1 MSTNKILL
9 KFAKKGI
16 NLSPEAYTKV
26 INAEN
31 PIDFASSLIVKLKS
45 DKFTSKDLISV
56 SGEIVDEITGNH
68 ITEKEN
74 QETLIEKQ
82 SKPKTEQTPEKPIE
96 KQNKPKTEQT
106 PQVEKTPIKPIKNQ
120 NKPKTEQTPQ
130 VEKPVSMENLKKD
143 SDVKQKHVNE
153 AILEA
158 SETVK
163 DEKIKFKRNLE
174 KSNVEYDFEI
184 IQDTSKKSY
193 TSGELENLIS
203 YFKSRYEKLYN
214 ILSKRPELR
223 KPIKVADIDDSQD
236 SLSMIL
242 MVKEIRSSKNGHK
255 IVDFEDDTGSISVLF
270 SNNNDE
276 LFAEAEKLVRD
287 EVIGVIANKS
297 DDNNFAFGQQ
307 IINPGVLRVP
317 EKEMDFGIVFLSDVH
332 IGSLTFLEDAF
343 TRFIDW
349 INCDYGTEEQRRV
362 AEDVK
367 YLIIGGD
374 IVDGIGVYP
383 NQEKEL
389 AIKDI
394 TEQYN
399 EAARFLGN
407 VRSDIKI
414 IIAPGNHDAS
424 RVAEPQPAV
433 PEEYAKAL
441 YELDNVEFISNP
453 GVVSLDGINVLI
465 YHGRSFDDLV
475 MAVKEFTHERN
486 DLLMEE
492 LLQKRHLAPIYGERT
507 PLASELEDY
516 LVIDEVPDVFHT
528 GHVHINTY
536 RRFKGIHMIN
546 SGTFQTQT
554 EFQKIYNI
562 EPTPAEVPV
571 LHKGKYKHFK
581 FLWWGFL
588 MKKNIDEIIKIS
600 NEIYDK
606 GLVSGKAG
614 NISVR
619 FKGEI
624 GDIIA
629 ITPTLKSLSK
639 LNEEDIVLVDLDGNV
654 LTKGKPSSEVNMH
667 LEIYKKRPD
676 VNGIVHTHS
685 PYATGFAHSSKKI
698 KRYEGFGEIKTP
710 YLAEIDYEK
719 PGSDE
724 LAKSASEG
732 LGSEDVLVLKK
743 HGVICVSD
751 NLKEAELLAV
761 FVEEIAKSQFI
772 TLMLNSVEDRI

>member
-16 NLSPEAYTKV
+16 NLSPEAYDKV

-31 PIDFASSLIVKLKS
+31 PIDFASSLIVKLKG
-45 DKFTSKDLISV
+45 DKFSSKDLVSV
-56 SGEIVDEITGNH
+56 SGETIDEITGNVKKTD
-68 ITEKEN
+68 ISNQKTLTDNTNTETEHKIEENKTPETFSNDNEEIKTPQKE
-74 QETLIEKQ
+74 EIKT
-82 SKPKTEQTPEKPIE
+82 SKPEVKTKEPSIESQQTK
-96 KQNKPKTEQT
+96 T
-106 PQVEKTPIKPIKNQ
+106 PQKEIKTSKPEVETKETSI
-120 NKPKTEQTPQ
+120 
-130 VEKPVSMENLKKD
+130 ENLKKD
-143 SDVKQKHVNE
+143 SDKPEKYINQEIV
-153 AILEA
+153 EA

-163 DEKIKFKRNLE
+163 DEKIQFKRNLQ
-174 KSNVEYDFEI
+174 KTNVEYDFEI

-203 YFKSRYEKLYN
+203 YFKSRYEKLEN

-223 KPIKVADIDDSQD
+223 NYTKIADIDDFSD
-236 SLSMIL
+236 SLTLIL
-242 MVKEIRSSKNGHK
+242 MVREIRSSKNGHK
-255 IVDFEDDTGSISVLF
+255 IVEFEDDTGNISILF
-270 SNNNDE
+270 SQNNEE

-287 EVIGVIANKS
+287 EVVGVIANKS
-297 DDNNFAFGQQ
+297 DDRGFAFGQQ

-317 EKEMDFGIVFLSDVH
+317 KKNMDFGIVFLSDVH

-343 TRFIDW
+343 SRFIDW

-383 NQEKEL
+383 NQDQEL
-389 AIKDI
+389 VIKDI

-407 VRSDIKI
+407 IRSDIKI

-475 MAVKEFTHERN
+475 MAVKDFTYEKS
-486 DLLMEE
+486 DYLMEE
-492 LLQKRHLAPIYGERT
+492 LLKKRHLAPIYGERT

-516 LVIDEVPDVFHT
+516 LVIDEVPDIFHT
-528 GHVHINTY
+528 GHIHVNSY
-536 RRFKGIHMIN
+536 RRFNGIHLIN

-554 EFQKIYNI
+554 SFQKIHNI

-571 LHKGKYKHFK
+571 IHKGKYKHFK
-581 FLWWGFL
+581 F
-588 MKKNIDEIIKIS
+588 I
-600 NEIYDK
+600 
-606 GLVSGKAG
+606 
-614 NISVR
+614 
-619 FKGEI
+619 
-624 GDIIA
+624 
-629 ITPTLKSLSK
+629 
-639 LNEEDIVLVDLDGNV
+639 
-654 LTKGKPSSEVNMH
+654 
-667 LEIYKKRPD
+667 
-676 VNGIVHTHS
+676 
-685 PYATGFAHSSKKI
+685 
-698 KRYEGFGEIKTP
+698 
-710 YLAEIDYEK
+710 
-719 PGSDE
+719 
-724 LAKSASEG
+724 
-732 LGSEDVLVLKK
+732 
-743 HGVICVSD
+743 
-751 NLKEAELLAV
+751 
-761 FVEEIAKSQFI
+761 
-772 TLMLNSVEDRI
+772 

>member
-16 NLSPEAYTKV
+16 NLSPEAYAKV

-31 PIDFASSLIVKLKS
+31 PLDFASSLIVKLKS
-45 DKFTSKDLISV
+45 DKLNSKDLVSV
-56 SGEIVDEITGNH
+56 DGETIDKLTG
-68 ITEKEN
+68 T
-74 QETLIEKQ
+74 
-82 SKPKTEQTPEKPIE
+82 
-96 KQNKPKTEQT
+96 KQNKDTTNQKILNDKKPTT
-106 PQVEKTPIKPIKNQ
+106 EKTYE
-120 NKPKTEQTPQ
+120 NKPKKDTSSQETKKPTTERSDENKLKKDTPSQ
-130 VEKPVSMENLKKD
+130 ETKKPLTIDNLKKD
-143 SDVKQKHVNE
+143 SDKKEKYVNKTIE
-153 AILEA
+153 EA
-158 SETVK
+158 SEK
-163 DEKIKFKRNLE
+163 IQNKNIKFKRNQQ
-174 KSNVEYDFEI
+174 KINVEYDFEI
-184 IQDTSKKSY
+184 IQDISNKSY

-203 YFKSRYEKLYN
+203 YFKSRYDKLAN

-223 KPIKVADIDDSQD
+223 NYTKIADIDDSQD
-236 SLSMIL
+236 SLSLIL
-242 MVKEIRSSKNGHK
+242 MVREIRSSKNGHK
-255 IVDFEDDTGSISVLF
+255 IVEFEDDTGNISILF
-270 SNNNDE
+270 SNKNEE
-276 LFAEAEKLVRD
+276 LFAEAEKLVKD

-297 DDNNFAFGQQ
+297 NDKGFAFGQE
-307 IINPGVLRVP
+307 IINPGVLRIP
-317 EKEMDFGIVFLSDVH
+317 EKQMDFGIVFLSDVH

-343 TRFIDW
+343 SKFIDW
-349 INCDYGTEEQRRV
+349 INCEYGDENQRRV

-383 NQEKEL
+383 NQDKEL

-407 VRSDIKI
+407 IRSDIKI

-453 GVVSLDGINVLI
+453 GVVSLDGIKVLI

-475 MAVKEFTHERN
+475 MAVKQFTHERN

-536 RRFKGIHMIN
+536 RKFKGVHLIN

-581 FLWWGFL
+581 F
-588 MKKNIDEIIKIS
+588 I
-600 NEIYDK
+600 
-606 GLVSGKAG
+606 
-614 NISVR
+614 
-619 FKGEI
+619 
-624 GDIIA
+624 
-629 ITPTLKSLSK
+629 
-639 LNEEDIVLVDLDGNV
+639 
-654 LTKGKPSSEVNMH
+654 
-667 LEIYKKRPD
+667 
-676 VNGIVHTHS
+676 
-685 PYATGFAHSSKKI
+685 
-698 KRYEGFGEIKTP
+698 
-710 YLAEIDYEK
+710 
-719 PGSDE
+719 
-724 LAKSASEG
+724 
-732 LGSEDVLVLKK
+732 
-743 HGVICVSD
+743 
-751 NLKEAELLAV
+751 
-761 FVEEIAKSQFI
+761 
-772 TLMLNSVEDRI
+772 

>member
-16 NLSPEAYTKV
+16 NLSPEAYEKV
-26 INAEN
+26 ISAEN
-31 PIDFASSLIVKLKS
+31 PLNFASSLIVKLKG
-45 DKFTSKDLISV
+45 DKFSSKDLVCV
-56 SGEIVDEITGNH
+56 SGKTIDEITG
-68 ITEKEN
+68 IESTSKSEN
-74 QETLIEKQ
+74 PKKAIK
-82 SKPKTEQTPEKPIE
+82 KTEAEVGVKPEIKKE
-96 KQNKPKTEQT
+96 PKKVDKT
-106 PQVEKTPIKPIKNQ
+106 PQP
-120 NKPKTEQTPQ
+120 PKE
-130 VEKPVSMENLKKD
+130 EKKD
-143 SDVKQKHVNE
+143 TDDAEKFVNKE
-153 AILEA
+153 ILEA
-158 SETVK
+158 TETIK
-163 DEKIKFKRNLE
+163 DTKVKFKRNE
-174 KSNVEYDFEI
+174 QKTNVQYDFKI

-193 TSGELENLIS
+193 TSGEIENLIS
-203 YFKSRYEKLYN
+203 YFKSRYEKLSN

-223 KPIKVADIDDSQD
+223 NYTKIADIDDSQD
-236 SLSMIL
+236 TLSLIL

-255 IVDFEDDTGSISVLF
+255 IVEFEDDTGNISVLF
-270 SNNNDE
+270 SNKNDE

-287 EVIGVIANKS
+287 EVIGVIAHKS
-297 DDNNFAFGQQ
+297 DDSNFAFGEQ
-307 IINPGVLRVP
+307 IINPGVLPVD

-343 TRFIDW
+343 QRFIDW
-349 INCDYGTEEQRRV
+349 INCEYGDEEQRRV
-362 AEDVK
+362 AEDIK

-407 VRSDIKI
+407 IRSDIKI

-453 GVVSLDGINVLI
+453 GIVSLDGINVLI

-475 MAVKEFTHERN
+475 MAVKPFTHERN

-536 RRFKGIHMIN
+536 RKFKGIHLIN

-562 EPTPAEVPV
+562 EPTPAEVPI
-571 LHKGKYKHFK
+571 LHKGKYKHYK
-581 FLWWGFL
+581 F
-588 MKKNIDEIIKIS
+588 I
-600 NEIYDK
+600 
-606 GLVSGKAG
+606 
-614 NISVR
+614 
-619 FKGEI
+619 
-624 GDIIA
+624 
-629 ITPTLKSLSK
+629 
-639 LNEEDIVLVDLDGNV
+639 
-654 LTKGKPSSEVNMH
+654 
-667 LEIYKKRPD
+667 
-676 VNGIVHTHS
+676 
-685 PYATGFAHSSKKI
+685 
-698 KRYEGFGEIKTP
+698 
-710 YLAEIDYEK
+710 
-719 PGSDE
+719 
-724 LAKSASEG
+724 
-732 LGSEDVLVLKK
+732 
-743 HGVICVSD
+743 
-751 NLKEAELLAV
+751 
-761 FVEEIAKSQFI
+761 
-772 TLMLNSVEDRI
+772 

>member
-16 NLSPEAYTKV
+16 NLSPEAYEKV

-31 PIDFASSLIVKLKS
+31 PLNFASNLIVKLKG
-45 DKFTSKDLISV
+45 DKFTSKDLVSV
-56 SGEIVDEITGNH
+56 SGETIDEITGVKSQPKN
-68 ITEKEN
+68 N
-74 QETLIEKQ
+74 QETLTAKPEIKSEIQEKEK
-82 SKPKTEQTPEKPIE
+82 KPVINASEVEKKTVS
-96 KQNKPKTEQT
+96 T
-106 PQVEKTPIKPIKNQ
+106 PQIKDETVKSSSI
-120 NKPKTEQTPQ
+120 ED
-130 VEKPVSMENLKKD
+130 MKKD
-143 SDVKQKHVNE
+143 SDEPEKYVNK

-158 SETVK
+158 SETIK
-163 DEKIKFKRNLE
+163 DTKVKFKRNE
-174 KSNVEYDFEI
+174 QKTNVEYDFKI

-203 YFKSRYEKLYN
+203 YFKSRYEKLAN

-223 KPIKVADIDDSQD
+223 NYTKIADIDDSQD
-236 SLSMIL
+236 SLSLIL
-242 MVKEIRSSKNGHK
+242 MVREIRTSKNGHK
-255 IVDFEDDTGSISVLF
+255 IIEFEDDTGNISVLF
-270 SNNNDE
+270 SNKNEE

-287 EVIGVIANKS
+287 EVVGVIANKS
-297 DDNNFAFGQQ
+297 DDRHFAFGQE
-307 IINPGVLRVP
+307 IIKPGVLRVP
-317 EKEMDFGIVFLSDVH
+317 DKEMDFGIVFLSDVH

-343 TRFIDW
+343 QRFIDW
-349 INCDYGTEEQRRV
+349 INCEYGDEEQRKV

-383 NQEKEL
+383 NQDKEL

-407 VRSDIKI
+407 IRSDIKI

-433 PEEYAKAL
+433 PEEYAGAL

-475 MAVKEFTHERN
+475 MAVKDFAYEKS
-486 DLLMEE
+486 DDIMVE

-528 GHVHINTY
+528 GHIHINSY
-536 RRFKGIHMIN
+536 KRYKGVHLIN

-562 EPTPAEVPV
+562 NPTPAEVPI
-571 LHKGKYKHFK
+571 LHKGKYKHYK
-581 FLWWGFL
+581 FL
-588 MKKNIDEIIKIS
+588 
-600 NEIYDK
+600 
-606 GLVSGKAG
+606 
-614 NISVR
+614 
-619 FKGEI
+619 
-624 GDIIA
+624 
-629 ITPTLKSLSK
+629 
-639 LNEEDIVLVDLDGNV
+639 
-654 LTKGKPSSEVNMH
+654 
-667 LEIYKKRPD
+667 
-676 VNGIVHTHS
+676 
-685 PYATGFAHSSKKI
+685 
-698 KRYEGFGEIKTP
+698 
-710 YLAEIDYEK
+710 
-719 PGSDE
+719 
-724 LAKSASEG
+724 
-732 LGSEDVLVLKK
+732 
-743 HGVICVSD
+743 
-751 NLKEAELLAV
+751 
-761 FVEEIAKSQFI
+761 
-772 TLMLNSVEDRI
+772 

>member
-16 NLSPEAYTKV
+16 NLSPEAYNKV

-45 DKFTSKDLISV
+45 DKFTSKDLVSV
-56 SGEIVDEITGNH
+56 SGEIVDEITGNP
-68 ITEKEN
+68 ITEKDN
-74 QETLIEKQ
+74 QETLIENQTKQ
-82 SKPKTEQTPEKPIE
+82 KTQQTPEKPIE
-96 KQNKPKTEQT
+96 NQT
-106 PQVEKTPIKPIKNQ
+106 PQVEKTPIKPIENQ
-120 NKPKTEQTPQ
+120 SKPKTEQTPQ

-732 LGSEDVLVLKK
+732 LGTEDVLVLKN

>member
-16 NLSPEAYTKV
+16 NLSPEAYDKV

-31 PIDFASSLIVKLKS
+31 PLDFASSLIVKLKG
-45 DKFTSKDLISV
+45 DKFSSKDLVSV
-56 SGEIVDEITGNH
+56 SGQTIDEITGNVKK
-68 ITEKEN
+68 TDNTN
-74 QETLIEKQ
+74 QKTLINDE
-82 SKPKTEQTPEKPIE
+82 KTENVKPLE
-96 KQNKPKTEQT
+96 
-106 PQVEKTPIKPIKNQ
+106 
-120 NKPKTEQTPQ
+120 
-130 VEKPVSMENLKKD
+130 VEKPKKIKPTPKPKINTSETEKPKKEEPISIEDLKKN
-143 SDVKQKHVNE
+143 SDKPEKHVNQE
-153 AILEA
+153 IVEA

-163 DEKIKFKRNLE
+163 DEKIQFKRNLQ
-174 KSNVEYDFEI
+174 KTNVEYDFKI

-203 YFKSRYEKLYN
+203 YFKSRYEKLEK
-214 ILSKRPELR
+214 ILSRRPEL
-223 KPIKVADIDDSQD
+223 KNYTKIADIDDSQD
-236 SLSMIL
+236 SLTLIL
-242 MVKEIRSSKNGHK
+242 MVREIRSSKNGHK
-255 IVDFEDDTGSISVLF
+255 IVEFEDDTGNISILF
-270 SNNNDE
+270 SNNNEE

-287 EVIGVIANKS
+287 EVVGVIANKS
-297 DDNNFAFGQQ
+297 GDRGFAFGQQ

-317 EKEMDFGIVFLSDVH
+317 EKKMDFGIVFLSDVH

-383 NQEKEL
+383 NQDQEL

-394 TEQYN
+394 TQQYN
-399 EAARFLGN
+399 EAAKFLGN
-407 VRSDIKI
+407 IRSDIKI

-475 MAVKEFTHERN
+475 MAVKEFTYEKS

-492 LLQKRHLAPIYGERT
+492 ILKKRHLAPIYGERT

-516 LVIDEVPDVFHT
+516 LVIDEVPDIFHT
-528 GHVHINTY
+528 GHIHVNSY
-536 RRFKGIHMIN
+536 RRFNGIHLIN

-554 EFQKIYNI
+554 SFQKIHNI

-571 LHKGKYKHFK
+571 IHKGKYKHFK
-581 FLWWGFL
+581 FL
-588 MKKNIDEIIKIS
+588 
-600 NEIYDK
+600 
-606 GLVSGKAG
+606 
-614 NISVR
+614 
-619 FKGEI
+619 
-624 GDIIA
+624 
-629 ITPTLKSLSK
+629 
-639 LNEEDIVLVDLDGNV
+639 
-654 LTKGKPSSEVNMH
+654 
-667 LEIYKKRPD
+667 
-676 VNGIVHTHS
+676 
-685 PYATGFAHSSKKI
+685 
-698 KRYEGFGEIKTP
+698 
-710 YLAEIDYEK
+710 
-719 PGSDE
+719 
-724 LAKSASEG
+724 
-732 LGSEDVLVLKK
+732 
-743 HGVICVSD
+743 
-751 NLKEAELLAV
+751 
-761 FVEEIAKSQFI
+761 
-772 TLMLNSVEDRI
+772 